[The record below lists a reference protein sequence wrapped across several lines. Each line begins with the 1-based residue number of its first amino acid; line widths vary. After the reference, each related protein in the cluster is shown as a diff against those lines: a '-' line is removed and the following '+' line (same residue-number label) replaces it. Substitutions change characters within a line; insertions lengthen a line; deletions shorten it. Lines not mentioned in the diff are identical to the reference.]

1 MAGHT
6 LPQPV
11 LETETEFASRRVQIL
26 CNQDSLLRRCSAA
39 LRYMNE
45 EHIVVTIVSVAALGV
60 TAQWV
65 AWRFKMPAII
75 FLAVA
80 GLAVGPGLDLIHPS
94 EDFGV
99 FLRPVVSL
107 CVAIILFEG
116 GLSLQLSELK
126 VAASGVRRLVY
137 AGVPLAWA
145 SCTLCA
151 RFVGGL
157 DWPVSLVFGAI
168 MVVTGPTVIMPM
180 LRQAGL
186 NRRTASYLKWEGIV
200 NDPIGA
206 LLAVLV
212 FQFFIFQQSGSGWA
226 GVAAGLSLA
235 IASGIVLGG
244 LGGFAIGRAM
254 QAGLVPEYLK
264 SPVLLGL
271 VLVVYTLSNLIQHEA
286 GLLSVTIMGIV
297 VGNMNLPGIGDL
309 KRFKEYITIMLV
321 SVVFVSL
328 TADLDIASLGD
339 IGYRGLALILAVL
352 FIARPVAIMLATV
365 GAGMRLNERLLL
377 AWIAPR
383 GIVAAATAGVMGPGL
398 IDAGYNA
405 DVLLPLVFAI
415 IFATVFSHGLSL
427 NWLSARLGLASKH
440 RDGVLI
446 VGASPWTVELARTL
460 HDMGVNVLLVD
471 SSWHNLRPARLAGIP
486 VFYGEIL
493 SEFAE
498 ESVELAH
505 IRTVLAATSNDA
517 YNALVCTALAP
528 EIGQQRVLQLA
539 LGGIDPEEDPKAL
552 ARPRRGQLAFHPD
565 AYFELLWRNYVRG
578 WTFSKTRLS
587 EEYRYRDFKK
597 DLPPD
602 ALQILWV
609 NNNEGV
615 EFIPAEL
622 ASEPGPG
629 TTIVSFS
636 KQREASHREPGN
648 AKATAI

>member
-1 MAGHT
+1 
-6 LPQPV
+6 
-11 LETETEFASRRVQIL
+11 
-26 CNQDSLLRRCSAA
+26 
-39 LRYMNE
+39 MNE
-45 EHIVVTIVSVAALGV
+45 EHIVVAIVSVAGLGV
-60 TAQWV
+60 AAQWI
-65 AWRFKMPAII
+65 AWRLKMPAII
-75 FLAVA
+75 FLAA
-80 GLAVGPGLDLIHPS
+80 FGLIVGPGLDLIHPS
-94 EDFGV
+94 EDFGE

-116 GLSLQLSELK
+116 GLSLQLNELK
-126 VAASGVRRLVY
+126 EAASGVRRLVY

-145 SCTLCA
+145 FCSLCA
-151 RFVGGL
+151 HFIGGL

-212 FQFFIFQQSGSGWA
+212 FQFFIFQQTGSGWA
-226 GVAAGLSLA
+226 EVAAGISLA
-235 IASGIVLGG
+235 ISCGLILGG
-244 LGGFAIGRAM
+244 LGGLAIGRAM
-254 QAGLVPEYLK
+254 RAGLVPEYLK

-271 VLVVYTLSNLIQHEA
+271 VLVVYTVSNIVQHEA

-328 TADLDIASLGD
+328 TADLDVGSLGA
-339 IGYRGLALILAVL
+339 IGWHGTALI
-352 FIARPVAIMLATV
+352 VAIMFLARPAAILLATV
-365 GAGMRLNERLLL
+365 GSNMALNERLLL

-398 IDAGYNA
+398 VDAGYDA
-405 DVLLPLVFAI
+405 GVLLPLVFAI
-415 IFATVFSHGLSL
+415 IFATVFSHGLTL
-427 NWLSARLGLASKH
+427 NWLAEKLGLSSKH

-460 HDMGVNVLLVD
+460 HEMGINVLVAD

-539 LGGIDPEEDPKAL
+539 LGSSEPEEDPKAL
-552 ARPRRGQLAFHPD
+552 ARPRRGGLAFHTD

-578 WTFSKTRLS
+578 WKFSKTRLS
-587 EEYRYRDFKK
+587 DEYDYDDFRA
-597 DLPPD
+597 DLPKD
-602 ALQILWV
+602 GLQILLM
-609 NNNEGV
+609 NGSEDV
-615 EFIPAEL
+615 EFIPAD
-622 ASEPGPG
+622 AAPEPGPG
-629 TTIVSFS
+629 TTIVYF
-636 KQREASHREPGN
+636 
-648 AKATAI
+648 AKERDAARKETVDAQTAAV